1 MYSESDFTLPFEQ
14 ILDCGPA
21 SMAPE
26 APMTDSLGAP
36 LTPEKQSEK
45 HPDWASILQCILQ
58 KLEHLE
64 KDVGQSTRLEKR
76 FDTVDRELS
85 NNSRLEG
92 IEKDIG
98 KLRDSINSLANDL
111 RSFSVEVNMRL
122 KEANYPA
129 E

>member
-36 LTPEKQSEK
+36 LTSEKQSEK

-85 NNSRLEG
+85 KNSRLEG